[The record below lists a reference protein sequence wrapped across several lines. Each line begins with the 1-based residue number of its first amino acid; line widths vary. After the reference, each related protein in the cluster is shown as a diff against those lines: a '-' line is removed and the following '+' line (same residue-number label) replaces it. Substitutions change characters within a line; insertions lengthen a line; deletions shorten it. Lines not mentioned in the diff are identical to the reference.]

1 MEQVCIR
8 SLANAFD
15 LRDGAVEEIISLYEV
30 MIGEDRDIESA
41 ISTRTGVSRD
51 IVEKIVDGYNAMM
64 ECGI

>member
-15 LRDGAVEEIISLYEV
+15 LRDGAIEEIISLYEV
-30 MIGEDRDIESA
+30 MIGKDRDIESA

>member
-1 MEQVCIR
+1 MEQVYIR

-51 IVEKIVDGYNAMM
+51 IVEKIVDSYNAMM

>member
-15 LRDGAVEEIISLYEV
+15 LRDGAVEEIVSLYEV

>member
-15 LRDGAVEEIISLYEV
+15 LRDGAVKEIISLYEV

>member
-51 IVEKIVDGYNAMM
+51 IVEKIVDGYNAIM

>member
-51 IVEKIVDGYNAMM
+51 IVEKIVDSYNAIM

>member
-51 IVEKIVDGYNAMM
+51 IVEKIVDSYNAMM

>member
-15 LRDGAVEEIISLYEV
+15 LRDGAVEEIISLYGV

>member
-1 MEQVCIR
+1 VEQVCIR

>member
-8 SLANAFD
+8 SLANTFD

>member
-15 LRDGAVEEIISLYEV
+15 LRDDAVEEIVSLYKV

>member
-15 LRDGAVEEIISLYEV
+15 LRDDAVEEIVSLYEV

>member
-8 SLANAFD
+8 SLANVFD

>member
-41 ISTRTGVSRD
+41 ISTRTGVPRD